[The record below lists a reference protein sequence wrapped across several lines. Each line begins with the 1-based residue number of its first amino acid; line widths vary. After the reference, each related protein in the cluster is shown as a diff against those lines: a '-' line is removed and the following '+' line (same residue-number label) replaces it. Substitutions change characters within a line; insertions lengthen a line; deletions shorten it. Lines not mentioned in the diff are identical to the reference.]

1 MHAYREITCVRIGRV
16 VAAMLSLSLGTLARA
31 EDDAGESAP
40 WILVSCANPTVIS
53 QFVASDYPE
62 DIALLLN
69 AVAKG
74 VCRYS
79 EERLPVEP
87 VQFVGEVRANAQ
99 AAEPI
104 GYVWAVRLPDQVVA
118 YSYFWRSGH
127 EAMLASTRPKAGK
140 RLFAP
145 IGQTGT
151 TGL

>member
-1 MHAYREITCVRIGRV
+1 MRTHREVIYFRFGRV
-16 VAAMLSLSLGTLARA
+16 IAAVLALGFGGLARA
-31 EDDAGESAP
+31 QDGAGESAP
-40 WILVSCANPTVIS
+40 WILVSCTNPTVVS

-104 GYVWAVRLPDQVVA
+104 GYIWAVRLPDRVVA

-127 EAMLASTRPKAGK
+127 EAMLASTPPRAGK
-140 RLFAP
+140 RLFVP
-145 IGQTGT
+145 IDHTGT

>member
-1 MHAYREITCVRIGRV
+1 MHACRDITCVRIGRV
-16 VAAMLSLSLGTLARA
+16 VAAVLSLSLGTLARA
-31 EDDAGESAP
+31 EDEGSESVP
-40 WILVSCANPTVIS
+40 WILVSCVNPNVIS

-62 DIALLLN
+62 DIALLLS
-69 AVAKG
+69 AIAKG

-79 EERLPVEP
+79 EERLPVKP

-104 GYVWAVRLPDQVVA
+104 GYIWAVRLPDQVVA

-127 EAMLASTRPKAGK
+127 EAMLASTRPQAGK
-140 RLFAP
+140 RQFVP
-145 IGQTGT
+145 IDHTGT